1 MNELSFNVDRN
12 LRITSWE
19 GGIAELTGISSRRA
33 MGKRYFD
40 VIPRIQ
46 VGDRDAV
53 SDVFKKQKAV
63 SLRKCRFRCLYSSVS
78 AAVRISPIKNGK
90 SIGRQV
96 MVTLRPATTCSMAK
110 KLNRSQKFA
119 AIGKIASTLAHGV
132 KNPLNA
138 IKGAVVYLRERY
150 SHEEPLLEFTQIMEE
165 EISRLEKFITQFLGS
180 TVVQG
185 EQKSVDIN
193 ALIDRIKIFVSLQ
206 TYAHNIRCEFEVGD
220 IPPLVV
226 NPFHLEQALLNVIN
240 NAIEAMKSGGTLGI
254 RTRSEHRPDGQYIV
268 IEVTD
273 TGPGMNVES
282 IDDLGLS
289 RTSGRGFGLFIAY
302 EMVKYYNGSLEIRG
316 EKDKGTTARFYLPC
330 RSATGERN
338 EGKRNSL
345 DRR

>member
-19 GGIAELTGISSRRA
+19 DGIAELTGISSRRA
-33 MGKRYFD
+33 VGKRYFD

-53 SDVFKKQKAV
+53 SDVLKKQKAV
-63 SLRKCRFRCLYSSVS
+63 SIRKCRFGCLYAHITAS
-78 AAVRISPIKNGK
+78 VRISPVKNSKG
-90 SIGRQV
+90 SGRQAT
-96 MVTLRPATTCSMAK
+96 VTLRPATSCSMAK

-180 TVVQG
+180 TEMQG

-206 TYAHNIRCEFEVGD
+206 TYAHNIQCEFEVGEV
-220 IPPLVV
+220 PLLVV
-226 NPFHLEQALLNVIN
+226 NPFYLEQALLNVIN
-240 NAIEAMKSGGTLGI
+240 NAIEAMKSGGKLGI
-254 RTRSEHRPDGQYIV
+254 RTRSEQRPEGEYIV
-268 IEVTD
+268 IEITD

-282 IDDLGLS
+282 VEDLGLS

-302 EMVKYYNGSLEIRG
+302 EMVKYYNGRLEING

-330 RSATGERN
+330 RNATGERY
-338 EGKRNSL
+338 EGKRNSI